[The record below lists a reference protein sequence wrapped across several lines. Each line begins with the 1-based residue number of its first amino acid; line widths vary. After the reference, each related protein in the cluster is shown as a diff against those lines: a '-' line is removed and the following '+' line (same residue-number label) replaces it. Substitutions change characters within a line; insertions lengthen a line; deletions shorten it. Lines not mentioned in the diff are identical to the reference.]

1 MKIGFVPGAADLTL
15 QVDPAMAEPYKLSFD
30 GVLPE
35 VRPVTDGVVVDFPRS
50 FHVGDR
56 RHGGQIVLNAAEP
69 WAVEVQGRT
78 SRVNADLRGLWL
90 AGIDLQGGVEHV
102 HVDLPEPHGRVPV
115 RVAGG
120 AADLTFRRPAGVPV
134 RLAVAGGSTRLT
146 IGEQQ
151 FASAKPKYVFTDPG
165 FEESEDRYDILIAGG
180 TDALTLA

>member
-1 MKIGFVPGAADLTL
+1 MKIAFVPGAADLTL
-15 QVDPAMAEPYKLSFD
+15 KVDPAMAEPYKLSFD

-35 VRPVTDGVVVDFPRS
+35 VRPVIDEVVVDFPRS
-50 FHVGDR
+50 FHIGDR
-56 RHGGQIVLNAAEP
+56 RHGGQIVLNAATP

-78 SRVNADLRGLWL
+78 ARVDADLRELWL
-90 AGIDLQGGVEHV
+90 AGLDLQGGVEHV

-146 IGEQQ
+146 VGGQH
-151 FASAKPKYVFTDPG
+151 FATAPPKYVFTDPG
-165 FEESEDRYDILIAGG
+165 LEESEDRYDILIAGG
-180 TDALTLA
+180 TDALTLV